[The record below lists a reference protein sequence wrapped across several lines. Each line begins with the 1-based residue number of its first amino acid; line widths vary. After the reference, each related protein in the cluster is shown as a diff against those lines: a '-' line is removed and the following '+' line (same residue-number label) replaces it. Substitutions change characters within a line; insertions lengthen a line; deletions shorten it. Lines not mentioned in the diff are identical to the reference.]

1 MFAPKWG
8 VELLAGLPFV
18 HGITL
23 QGAGE
28 VAETDLL
35 PPTLSAQY
43 HINPNGRVRPYIGA
57 GLNYTFFSDERTWG
71 VLQGKKLELAGSYGP
86 AAQVG
91 IDIDVVPG
99 WFINLDARWFDIDTD
114 AKLDGVDQG
123 TVEIDPYAFG
133 LSVGHRF

>member
-1 MFAPKWG
+1 
-8 VELLAGLPFV
+8 
-18 HGITL
+18 
-23 QGAGE
+23 

-43 HINPNGRVRPYIGA
+43 HINPNDRVRPYIGA

-71 VLQGKKLELAGSYGP
+71 ALQGKKLELAGSYGP

-123 TVEIDPYAFG
+123 TIEIDPYGFG